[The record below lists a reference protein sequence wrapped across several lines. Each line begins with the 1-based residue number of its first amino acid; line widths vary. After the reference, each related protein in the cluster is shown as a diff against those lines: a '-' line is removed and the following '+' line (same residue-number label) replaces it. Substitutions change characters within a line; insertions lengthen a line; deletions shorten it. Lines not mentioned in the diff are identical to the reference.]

1 MDRWMDTVVCIPQ
14 HLTKREMQQK
24 GNVLLFK
31 SDTWG
36 CVRNIFFIFYLVTS
50 YILLTCYHENNKNF
64 QTLQQSGCL
73 EDDTDMHKHTPTTP
87 TESHSR
93 PAVVLRD
100 LRVLGE
106 IMSSLLWPQ
115 GTAGNYHDPCSCSV
129 GIHFPLRFSGTEK
142 EDLRRVQAFFYSDIW
157 IQGGPHIQSNTS
169 VAK

>member
-1 MDRWMDTVVCIPQ
+1 MDTVVCIPSSEPHQ
-14 HLTKREMQQK
+14 ERGTKKK
-24 GNVLLFK
+24 GECIAFQVRFVRLCEKYLYFLF
-31 SDTWG
+31 
-36 CVRNIFFIFYLVTS
+36 CN
-50 YILLTCYHENNKNF
+50 ILLTCYLENNKNF
-64 QTLQQSGCL
+64 QTLQQSECL

-100 LRVLGE
+100 LRVLEE

-129 GIHFPLRFSGTEK
+129 GIHFPHRFSGTEK
-142 EDLRRVQAFFYSDIW
+142 EDLCRVQAFFYSDIW
-157 IQGGPHIQSNTS
+157 IQGGTHNQSNTS